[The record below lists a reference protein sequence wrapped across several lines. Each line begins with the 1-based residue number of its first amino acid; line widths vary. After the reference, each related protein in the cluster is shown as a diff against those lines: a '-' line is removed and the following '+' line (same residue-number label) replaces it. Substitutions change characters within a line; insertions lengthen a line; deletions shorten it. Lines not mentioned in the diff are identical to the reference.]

1 MLCYIAAIEMLSQYC
16 SMSKAPARQRKITRA
31 FKLDESL
38 DKEIS
43 DLARKTGITPS
54 SLVSQVLQ
62 KHTEWG
68 QYIGNGTNF
77 VTVDVEI
84 FKSFIQE
91 LSEDKLVEIARSSAL
106 VETHN
111 FLKFRYHEVN
121 PRTVFGF
128 METMF
133 SHANI
138 GEISILSHE
147 DLYEIDF
154 RHSLGINWSIFLS
167 EYIQGILSS
176 FLDMQTSSELS
187 PLGCS
192 VIAKKSQDE

>member
-1 MLCYIAAIEMLSQYC
+1 
-16 SMSKAPARQRKITRA
+16 MSKAPARQRKITRA
-31 FKLDESL
+31 FKIDESL
-38 DKEIS
+38 DREIS
-43 DLARKTGITPS
+43 ELASKSGITQS
-54 SLVSQVLQ
+54 SLVGQVLR

-68 QYIGNGTNF
+68 QYTGNGTNF
-77 VTVDVEI
+77 VTVDAEI

-111 FLKFRYHEVN
+111 FLKFRYHVVN
-121 PRTVFGF
+121 QKTVFGF
-128 METMF
+128 LETLF

-138 GEISILSHE
+138 GEVSIVSHE
-147 DLYEIDF
+147 EQYEINF

-176 FLDMQTSSELS
+176 FLEMQTSSEVS

-192 VIAKKSQDE
+192 VIAKKNQDASTVSI